1 MKSVSQMLRESK
13 QKKLAKKTADIADE
27 IRRAVSIEQVVRIL
41 PGSLGWPQFDV
52 DLFNALADDLDANPI
67 SKDWTTIAGKYP
79 DGDISPIV
87 VATNGQGAWSAFVEA
102 NQIFIEYYT
111 KELKDGKIS
120 AEDALYNQ
128 KHIYEVCEGIR
139 KQIEAEQGIKLVGDI
154 VLPS

>member
-1 MKSVSQMLRESK
+1 MKSVRQMLRE
-13 QKKLAKKTADIADE
+13 KKIADMADK
-27 IRRAVSIEQVVRIL
+27 IRNVVSIKQIIGIL
-41 PGSLGWPQFDV
+41 PESNGWPRFDV

-102 NQIFIEYYT
+102 NQIFIDYYT